1 MENELVQKELKKKG
15 RNTIIS
21 AIILIIGIA
30 ILGFGYVSAKN
41 AEDNP
46 KDYTEFGWNND
57 TTDELVYLDITYDP
71 IQLTEEIDGEA
82 YYVLMDN
89 DYYYIALMRVDKA
102 ESNKAPAR
110 IKGITA
116 LPESDVKTIAI
127 DTFKEVF
134 EDESILYSD
143 YDGIFGYTIMDTTYS
158 FFDLG
163 FAYFFLGIVAV
174 ISGGIAVIINISNN
188 NKFRKSIS
196 DIKLLNPTLYE
207 KIINQMNASSKYY
220 KELSLV
226 ATDDFLVS
234 LNSNQ
239 FVAIDYKDMIWIYK
253 YEYRYNGAKTNENLK
268 VETKDGIIH
277 DVAIASGGLKSK
289 DKYYE
294 EIMHTVMEK
303 NKKVLVGYTQ
313 DNLNLANSMVN
324 K

>member
-1 MENELVQKELKKKG
+1 MENELIIKKNKKG
-15 RNTIIS
+15 KLHIIIS
-21 AIILIIGIA
+21 AIILLIGLTFI
-30 ILGFGYVSAKN
+30 GFGVMNENDKKN
-41 AEDNP
+41 NAQDIV
-46 KDYTEFGWNND
+46 EFGWNNS
-57 TTDELVYLDITYDP
+57 TTDELVYLDITYEP
-71 IQLTEEIDGEA
+71 VQLTEEIDGEA

-89 DYYYIALMRVDKA
+89 DYYYIAYMKLDKA
-102 ESNKAPAR
+102 DSIKAPAR
-110 IKGITA
+110 VKGLTA
-116 LPESDVKTIAI
+116 LPEADVKTIAI

-134 EDESILYSD
+134 KDESILYSD
-143 YDGIFGYTIMDTTYS
+143 YDSIFGYTIIDTNYS

-163 FAYFFLGIVAV
+163 FGYFFLGIVAV
-174 ISGGIAVIINISNN
+174 ISGGIATAVCISNN
-188 NKFRKSIS
+188 KKFKKSIE

-226 ATDDFLVS
+226 ATDDFLIS

-277 DVAIASGGLKSK
+277 DVAIANGGLKNK

-313 DNLNLANSMVN
+313 DNVNLANSMVN